1 MAATTGSHPGELKPE
16 AKSAIKGAWLG
27 FFVDM
32 FDVYLP
38 VVVLAPALIYFLS
51 PEMSATSAAIIGGSI
66 FAATLIGR
74 PLGALIFGSYADR
87 IGRRKTAMI
96 AVGGFG
102 VATLLMAFLPGYQQ
116 LGITAVIIFVALRF
130 VDGIFLGG
138 EYTAAS
144 PLAMEHCPKE
154 KRGYY
159 GALIMTGFPL
169 AYAAISLLTFLLLL
183 VIPAGGLDSP
193 YVQWGWRIPFVF
205 GALIAFAF
213 VAYYYYFVE
222 ESEVFEDEG
231 GTESPLR
238 ALLRGDN
245 LKNFLQVFVLMSGF
259 WLSLQTVAA
268 ILPGILGG
276 DGPLGLSSNAV
287 TFILIVVF
295 VVSAGGYM
303 AAGVI
308 SQSIGR
314 RPFLALAG
322 VGMVVLATP
331 LYYLLISLAPS
342 NVVVVLLM
350 TSALGVLVISNWG
363 LATSYIN
370 ERFQTGIRAT
380 GFGLGYSLAVII
392 PSFYSYYQVGLASIM
407 PFDYTVLPLLVIG
420 GLLLAVGAMLGPET
434 KDVDFQGTP
443 KVTEGTETTEDSET
457 SAPTRTTAPEQA

>member
-1 MAATTGSHPGELKPE
+1 MAAATGGRSEELNPQ
-16 AKSAIKGAWLG
+16 AKSAIRGAWLG

-38 VVVLAPALIYFLS
+38 VVVLAPAIAYFLS
-51 PEMSATSAAIIGGSI
+51 PEMSATSAAIVGGSI

-87 IGRRKTAMI
+87 VGRRKMAMI

-116 LGITAVIIFVALRF
+116 LGLTAVIIFVALRF

-193 YVQWGWRIPFVF
+193 YVQWGWRIPFMF
-205 GALIAFAF
+205 GALLAFAF
-213 VAYYYYFVE
+213 VAYYYYYVE

-245 LKNFLQVFVLMSGF
+245 FKNFLQVFVLMSGF
-259 WLSLQTVAA
+259 WLTLQTVAA

-276 DGPLGLSSNAV
+276 GGPIGLSSNAV
-287 TFILIVVF
+287 TFTLIVVF
-295 VVSAGGYM
+295 VVAAGGYM

-308 SQSIGR
+308 SQRIGR
-314 RPFLALAG
+314 RPFLALMG

-350 TSALGVLVISNWG
+350 TSALGVLIISNWG

-392 PSFYSYYQVGLASIM
+392 PSFYAYFQAGLGTIM

-420 GLLLAVGAMLGPET
+420 GVLLAVGAMLGPET
-434 KDVDFQGTP
+434 KDVDFHGTP
-443 KVTEGTETTEDSET
+443 AGGEEAQERSGQVARTRSAATEQ
-457 SAPTRTTAPEQA
+457 P

>member
-1 MAATTGSHPGELKPE
+1 MYNASLH
-16 AKSAIKGAWLG
+16 
-27 FFVDM
+27 VDP
-32 FDVYLP
+32 LP
-38 VVVLAPALIYFLS
+38 
-51 PEMSATSAAIIGGSI
+51 
-66 FAATLIGR
+66 
-74 PLGALIFGSYADR
+74 
-87 IGRRKTAMI
+87 
-96 AVGGFG
+96 
-102 VATLLMAFLPGYQQ
+102 
-116 LGITAVIIFVALRF
+116 
-130 VDGIFLGG
+130 
-138 EYTAAS
+138 
-144 PLAMEHCPKE
+144 
-154 KRGYY
+154 
-159 GALIMTGFPL
+159 
-169 AYAAISLLTFLLLL
+169 
-183 VIPAGGLDSP
+183 
-193 YVQWGWRIPFVF
+193 
-205 GALIAFAF
+205 
-213 VAYYYYFVE
+213 YFVE

-457 SAPTRTTAPEQA
+457 SATTRTTASEQA